1 MEKELII
8 KVKIN
13 SSFNSVVYAN
23 PNLEAWNDATNEQR
37 DEYVKERIREFLL
50 ENIDELLDN
59 SEIGIELN

>member
-23 PNLEAWNDATNEQR
+23 PNLEVWNDATNEQR